1 MNHRLE
7 ARLLLERLHQ
17 PVGPGGEVE
26 GSGRGDHQ
34 SILPQPPASPQ
45 SPAELRIGL
54 GRLMEAAGVDHHIG
68 IGRQSGVLPQQA
80 HTGVVVDDR
89 EARAAHGPTAEL
101 LPALRAVASVAAGF
115 DFIHQAETGAARQ
128 GGEQPN
134 HGQGILAGTGE
145 AVEVPPPAAE
155 EMAAEPVHRI
165 HRPVGVHIGSV
176 VRGILRCTRREHV
189 HRVAAAQQRLDDGPV
204 WRGIEKFRH
213 QQEMGRLALMR
224 GAGARHSVTGLPAL
238 GGCSDPGAGPRGR
251 LGNPRGSAGNRH

>member
-1 MNHRLE
+1 MLELGGWIRVDRQSDVKAYSRPPGLLPTQPFLLQVEAPLQSEAPQQKETQGADRQRLNHRLE

-34 SILPQPPASPQ
+34 IILPQPPASAQ
-45 SPAELRIGL
+45 SPTELRIGL
-54 GRLMEAAGVDHHIG
+54 GRLMEAAGVDQHIG
-68 IGRQSGVLPQQA
+68 ICRQSGVLPQQA
-80 HTGVVVDDR
+80 HTGVVVHDR

-155 EMAAEPVHRI
+155 
-165 HRPVGVHIGSV
+165 
-176 VRGILRCTRREHV
+176 
-189 HRVAAAQQRLDDGPV
+189 
-204 WRGIEKFRH
+204 
-213 QQEMGRLALMR
+213 
-224 GAGARHSVTGLPAL
+224 
-238 GGCSDPGAGPRGR
+238 
-251 LGNPRGSAGNRH
+251 